1 MTNRPLSITI
11 ISWFY
16 IAAGITGIAYHST
29 EFNIH
34 DPFAGEL
41 LLSLFIR
48 LLVIIGGVFTFRSA
62 NWARWLLLAW
72 IVYHA
77 YLSFFHTFSGEIM
90 HSVLLV
96 ITIYILFRPI
106 VSEYFHTVK
115 N

>member
-1 MTNRPLSITI
+1 MINRPLSISI

-41 LLSLFIR
+41 LLSLFVR
-48 LLVIIGGVFTFRSA
+48 LLAIIGGAFTLRGA
-62 NWARWLLLAW
+62 NWARWLLLVW
-72 IVYHA
+72 IVYHV
-77 YLSFFHTFSGEIM
+77 YLSFFHTFSGGTM

-96 ITIYILFRPI
+96 ITIYVLFRPK
-106 VSEYFHTVK
+106 VSEYFREEK
-115 N
+115 K